1 VPTTIADVA
10 ARAGVSTATVSRVLA
25 GIGRARP
32 ETRERVIAAARE
44 LEYRPSAIAR
54 SLRIRSTRTIGVITT
69 DITNP
74 FYAAIVRVID
84 DAVCRRKQAIL
95 LGNSGEVPEREA
107 DYLDLLTERRVDG
120 IIIASSALS
129 RRHAD
134 WLRKAEI
141 PVVLINTDAG
151 GGILPSILSDNWAGS
166 RAAVEYL
173 VAIGHREIG
182 IVAGSIDNVA
192 TAQRVQGAIDGLA
205 AAGLAD
211 HRVVHGDGHI
221 ASGAM
226 ALDELLDRWPE
237 TTAIVCHNDL
247 MALGAVGRARSRGLR
262 VPTDISI
269 VGFDDIDL
277 ARFLDP
283 PLTTLAQDVA
293 AMGEWAVQRLAA
305 ELAAREAG
313 HAPWSSGS
321 RDVVHLPVNLQ
332 IRGSTGRAPVTAPR
346 GASS

>member
-32 ETRERVIAAARE
+32 ETRERVIVAARE

-84 DAVCRRKQAIL
+84 DAVRRRKQAIL

-151 GGILPSILSDNWAGS
+151 GGILPSILSDNRAGS
-166 RAAVEYL
+166 RTGVEYL

-211 HRVVHGDGHI
+211 HRVAHGDGHI

-262 VPTDISI
+262 VPDDISI
-269 VGFDDIDL
+269 VGFDDIEL

-293 AMGEWAVQRLAA
+293 AMGEWAVERLAA
-305 ELAAREAG
+305 ELTAREDG
-313 HAPWSSGS
+313 HTPWASGG
-321 RDVVHLPVNLQ
+321 RDVVHLPVNLR
-332 IRGSTGRAPVTAPR
+332 IRGSTGKAPMATAR
-346 GASS
+346 GS

>member
-1 VPTTIADVA
+1 MPTTIAQVA

-25 GIGRARP
+25 GIGHARP
-32 ETRERVIAAARE
+32 ETRERVIAAARD
-44 LEYRPSAIAR
+44 LDYRPSAIAR
-54 SLRIRSTRTIGVITT
+54 SLRVRSTRTIGLITT

-74 FYAAIVRVID
+74 FYAAIVRVVD
-84 DAVCRRKQAIL
+84 DAVRRRKQAIL
-95 LGNSGEVPEREA
+95 LGNSGEMPEREA

-141 PVVLINTDAG
+141 PVVLINTDAAD
-151 GGILPSILSDNWAGS
+151 GILPSILSDNRAGG
-166 RAAVEYL
+166 RIAVEHL
-173 VAIGHREIG
+173 VANGHRAIG
-182 IVAGSIDNVA
+182 IVAGPVDNVA
-192 TAQRVQGAIDGLA
+192 TARRVEGAIDGLA

-211 HRVVHGDGHI
+211 HRIVHDDGHV
-221 ASGAM
+221 ASGAK
-226 ALDELLDRWPE
+226 ALDEMLDRWPE

-247 MALGAVGRARSRGLR
+247 MALGAVGRARRRGLH
-262 VPTDISI
+262 VPDDLSI

-283 PLTTLAQDVA
+283 PLTTVAQDVV
-293 AMGEWAVQRLAA
+293 AMGEWAVERLAA

-313 HAPWSSGS
+313 HLPWSSGS
-321 RDVVHLPVNLQ
+321 RHVVHLPVSLR
-332 IRGSTGRAPVTAPR
+332 IRGSTGKAPATSTR
-346 GASS
+346 ES

>member
-1 VPTTIADVA
+1 VPITIADVA

-25 GIGRARP
+25 GIGRAKP
-32 ETRERVIAAARE
+32 ETQERIIAAARE

-54 SLRIRSTRTIGVITT
+54 SLRVRSTRTIGVITT

-84 DAVCRRKQAIL
+84 DAVRSRKQAIL

-129 RRHAD
+129 RRHAA

-151 GGILPSILSDNWAGS
+151 DGILPSILSDNRAGS
-166 RAAVEYL
+166 RSAIEYL
-173 VAIGHREIG
+173 AGIGHREIG
-182 IVAGSIDNVA
+182 IVAGSTDNVA
-192 TAQRVQGAIDGLA
+192 TDQRVQGAIDGLA
-205 AAGLAD
+205 AAGLAG

-237 TTAIVCHNDL
+237 TTAVVCHNDL

-262 VPTDISI
+262 VPDDISI
-269 VGFDDIDL
+269 VGFDDIDF

-283 PLTTLAQDVA
+283 PLTTLAQDVV

-305 ELAAREAG
+305 ELATREAG
-313 HAPWSSGS
+313 DEPWSSGS
-321 RDVVHLPVNLQ
+321 RDVVLLPVHLQ
-332 IRGSTGRAPVTAPR
+332 IRASTAQAPAAGTR
-346 GASS
+346 GVSR